1 MTLKKGARC
10 MNAVNRISV
19 VPQIL
24 LHSSDLPKAE
34 ESSRETITL
43 LNLSESSASRTSTHD
58 TKRLSNHSK

>member
-1 MTLKKGARC
+1 